1 MNRKKNLSCLLAALL
16 LTGFTAA
23 GAANVTDKCN
33 PSKQHD
39 MEKLELTSEWDKV
52 FPQSDK
58 VNHSKVTF
66 HNRYGITLVA
76 DLYVPTCRSRRRASW
91 QPLP

>member
-33 PSKQHD
+33 PSNNMIWKN
-39 MEKLELTSEWDKV
+39 W
-52 FPQSDK
+52 
-58 VNHSKVTF
+58 N
-66 HNRYGITLVA
+66 
-76 DLYVPTCRSRRRASW
+76 
-91 QPLP
+91 

>member
-52 FPQSDK
+52 FPK
-58 VNHSKVTF
+58 
-66 HNRYGITLVA
+66 
-76 DLYVPTCRSRRRASW
+76 
-91 QPLP
+91 